1 MYGLSENVRGGK
13 QTKKKNESINQLRN
27 YHNNSWRQKSG
38 NIGDYCTENYVF
50 GQL

>member
-13 QTKKKNESINQLRN
+13 QTEKKMNRSINYATTTITVGGKKR
-27 YHNNSWRQKSG
+27 G
-38 NIGDYCTENYVF
+38 NKGDYCTEDYVF